1 MQRSARAYMHRYS
14 KGAHFVYVCV
24 ASLLS
29 VLLTVKRVGY
39 LVPIRAEVAMEF
51 THAHTRTIINL
62 YSIRGKCHM
71 IAESAQPRNP
81 SPDPFPRSAVGGVW
95 GRD

>member
-1 MQRSARAYMHRYS
+1 MLIQQRCDLHVRICIDILRERTDLA
-14 KGAHFVYVCV
+14 FVYVCV

-39 LVPIRAEVAMEF
+39 LVPIRAEVIMEF
-51 THAHTRTIINL
+51 THAHTRTINL

-71 IAESAQPRNP
+71 IAESAQPRHP
-81 SPDPFPRSAVGGVW
+81 A
-95 GRD
+95 